1 MAYTDGMSTVL
12 ESRQEITDRIRGL
25 TQKLRSLGVSRLAL
39 FGSFLK
45 GTQHAGS
52 DVDLLIEFA
61 PGRKS
66 YDNFAAACDLLEDQL
81 GRRVELVTI
90 ESLSPFI
97 GPKILREAK
106 DVFVAA

>member
-25 TQKLRSLGVSRLAL
+25 TPELRSLGVARLAL
-39 FGSFLK
+39 FGSFVRDS
-45 GTQHAGS
+45 QHAGS

-61 PGRKS
+61 PGCKS
-66 YDNFAAACDLLEDQL
+66 YDNFSAACDLLEEEL